1 MRVSRD
7 FGGNKLYSPV
17 HYVQKKIILYFEED
31 TSTEA
36 KL

>member
-7 FGGNKLYSPV
+7 FGGNKLYSAV
-17 HYVQKKIILYFEED
+17 QFVQKKIFLYFEED
-31 TSTEA
+31 SSTEA